1 MILTW
6 HLWFLIII
14 YVIIFEKNI
23 MFKINSDIIR
33 SSYIWGRLKEIIEK
47 KWLTITEVAENMWIT
62 QPALSRVLNW
72 KVWWSD
78 NFFIKAWNAIWILGK
93 DMKEIFME
101 ADKEEFKYK
110 HWTWLE
116 TLILEDLKWKPETT
130 VEELEESLFQLSGVD
145 NPTEE
150 DKMTLRFALDMARKR
165 AEEDKQKRNKK

>member
-1 MILTW
+1 MQVISPSLMRSWYLWLRIKKILAD
-6 HLWFLIII
+6 
-14 YVIIFEKNI
+14 K
-23 MFKINSDIIR
+23 
-33 SSYIWGRLKEIIEK
+33 
-47 KWLTITEVAENMWIT
+47 WIT
-62 QPALSRVLNW
+62 VTDIADKANVARPSLSNVLNW
-72 KVWWSD
+72 KSAWSD
-78 NFFIKAWNAIWILGK
+78 NMFRLAMEAIPLTETEIQK
-93 DMKEIFME
+93 IFME

-165 AEEDKQKRNKK
+165 AEEDRQKKNKK

>member
-1 MILTW
+1 MQLDPS
-6 HLWFLIII
+6 LLRSI
-14 YVIIFEKNI
+14 YIGKTIK
-23 MFKINSDIIR
+23 K
-33 SSYIWGRLKEIIEK
+33 IIEDK
-47 KWLTITEVAENMWIT
+47 PDITISSIAEKAKI
-62 QPALSRVLNW
+62 SRWPFNNALNW
-72 KVWWSD
+72 KSTWSD
-78 NFFIKAWNAIWILGK
+78 NMFRLAMEAIPLTETEIQK
-93 DMKEIFME
+93 IFME

-165 AEEDKQKRNKK
+165 AEEDKQKKK

>member
-1 MILTW
+1 M
-6 HLWFLIII
+6 
-14 YVIIFEKNI
+14 Y
-23 MFKINSDIIR
+23 INPKLVR
-33 SSYIWGRLKEIIEK
+33 GGYIWARLKKIIEERWILITDIAEKSNSTQPSISNALNGK
-47 KWLTITEVAENMWIT
+47 KAVSDDFFRRVAE
-62 QPALSRVLNW
+62 
-72 KVWWSD
+72 
-78 NFFIKAWNAIWILGK
+78 AIPLTETEIQK
-93 DMKEIFME
+93 IFME

-165 AEEDKQKRNKK
+165 AEEDKQKKNKK